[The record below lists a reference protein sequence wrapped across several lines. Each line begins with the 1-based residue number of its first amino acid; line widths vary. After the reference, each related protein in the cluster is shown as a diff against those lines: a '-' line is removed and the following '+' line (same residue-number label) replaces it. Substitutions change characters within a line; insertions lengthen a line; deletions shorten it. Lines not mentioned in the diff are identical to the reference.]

1 LVDSWRANYGRL
13 ESLAVLNGGC
23 LKDLVGR
30 PVHVIFGKTGD
41 RFDVFNVRPDLVVEL
56 AVRPSPPVCD
66 DVRAG
71 EAN

>member
-1 LVDSWRANYGRL
+1 M
-13 ESLAVLNGGC
+13 
-23 LKDLVGR
+23 KDLVGR